1 MHNKLEEKYFWT
13 GLQDISSSGEYGWG
27 SVDGNNELL
36 TYTNWGF
43 FQPGKI
49 LNSEVLRLVS

>member
-1 MHNKLEEKYFWT
+1 MHNKVEEKYFWT
-13 GLQDISSSGEYGWG
+13 GLQDISSSGEYKWG
-27 SVDGNNELL
+27 SVDGKNEML

-49 LNSEVLRLVS
+49 LNLEKC